1 MYCTTNDIASNVFAS
16 DLYDLTKSANDVSIN
31 NTLSAT
37 QLTLIESLIAKADN
51 EINDFCRVRYD
62 VPFTIVP
69 GTIKDI
75 SISITIYWLYSR
87 SKDIEYD
94 HPKRIRYND
103 AINRLK
109 LIMGGNIVLDILP
122 ANISDAYLP
131 IATNKNSE
139 SRIFTKKLLDQMP

>member
-1 MYCTTNDIASNVFAS
+1 VYCTTNDIASNVFAS